1 MMHGILLYIPDYR
14 LRNVHIG
21 VTNVS
26 PLEETPTLGPLN
38 YNNCAFN
45 DGDLD
50 FAKQIFRCEPRIIWG
65 RYVIIQI
72 QSDVEP
78 HLTLCEV
85 EVYKEDPGSVI
96 LGCCID
102 DGCF

>member
-1 MMHGILLYIPDYR
+1 MVQGCIYISGHR

-21 VTNVS
+21 VTDVS
-26 PLEETPTLGPLN
+26 PLVETPTLGPLN
-38 YNNCAFN
+38 YNLCAFN
-45 DGDLD
+45 EGTLD

-78 HLTLCEV
+78 FLQLCEV
-85 EVYKEDPGSVI
+85 EVYQEDPGSVTE
-96 LGCCID
+96 LGCCIGD
-102 DGCF
+102 SCF